1 MASNSE
7 LGRRPLQNWGAWK
20 MTPEALKKGPPETL
34 ESCSAAPLP
43 PPRNLSL
50 SLSPRCPVCRGM
62 IENEACLRGAA
73 GPRNVHGEWERGRGP
88 LESFPTPL
96 PQPRRRRPTQSP
108 ERGGRELPTGLP
120 APGKAGGGMGAGEAR
135 PPPAWPRGVTRPEGS
150 GEAATEGKE
159 EGRGG
164 SYPHLSAPPAAS
176 RRPWLPG
183 VPRSLRLLPQV
194 SRGPEGLPPPPRR
207 PPPPSH
213 TLRHAGDSGGAPKG
227 AGGSERESETERAST
242 SPSRYH
248 QPSNMAPGTSPRA
261 RSSPPSSRPRRV
273 RTRSPRA
280 RARRRRAAAAG
291 PQTRQGRPAYPL
303 GWPEL
308 PAPSW
313 RRSGLGGGVGAV

>member
-1 MASNSE
+1 M
-7 LGRRPLQNWGAWK
+7 
-20 MTPEALKKGPPETL
+20 
-34 ESCSAAPLP
+34 
-43 PPRNLSL
+43 
-50 SLSPRCPVCRGM
+50 CRGL
-62 IENEACLRGAA
+62 IENEARLRGGC
-73 GPRNVHGEWERGRGP
+73 GPTKRSRGVGEGP
-88 LESFPTPL
+88 GPP
-96 PQPRRRRPTQSP
+96 
-108 ERGGRELPTGLP
+108 RELPDSPPP
-120 APGKAGGGMGAGEAR
+120 AQTPAADTKPRAGREGAAHGAPR
-135 PPPAWPRGVTRPEGS
+135 PRESGRGDGSRGSALPPAWPRGVTRPERS
-150 GEAATEGKE
+150 GEAATEGEE

-183 VPRSLRLLPQV
+183 VPRSLRLLPRV

-227 AGGSERESETERAST
+227 AGGSQRESETDRAST

-280 RARRRRAAAAG
+280 RARRRRAAAAS

-303 GWPEL
+303 GWLEL
-308 PAPSW
+308 RAPSW
-313 RRSGLGGGVGAV
+313 RRSGLGGGVGAHRMTVDPCCLLAV